1 MDQVTLKNLKI
12 DEEEVDG
19 VHFHITS
26 ESDENVEW
34 DFTIMKLNEESDR
47 NFIKTEM
54 GYKYHIVTYEDDE
67 NADAFEAVLGD
78 LQHHVKKYVSM
89 NKEGFILKKS
99 KKSDEIIK
107 KIFNSK
113 LLNVLGNVAEKKV
126 EAEIV

>member
-19 VHFHITS
+19 IHFHITS
-26 ESDENVEW
+26 ENDENEEW
-34 DFTIMKLNEESDR
+34 NFMTIKLNEESDR
-47 NFIKTEM
+47 NFVKTEM

-67 NADAFEAVLGD
+67 TADAFEAVLGD
-78 LQHHVKKYVSM
+78 LQHHVKKYVNM

-113 LLNVLGNVAEKKV
+113 LLNVLGNVAKKKGEV
-126 EAEIV
+126 EIV

>member
-19 VHFHITS
+19 VHFHITG
-26 ESDENVEW
+26 ESAENVEW

-47 NFIKTEM
+47 NFVKTEM

-107 KIFNSK
+107 KIFNTK
-113 LLNVLGNVAEKKV
+113 LLNVLGNVAEKKA

>member
-26 ESDENVEW
+26 ESDENVEG
-34 DFTIMKLNEESDR
+34 DFTVMKLNEESDR
-47 NFIKTEM
+47 NFVKTEM

-107 KIFNSK
+107 KIFNTK
-113 LLNVLGNVAEKKV
+113 LLNVLGNVAEKKAG
-126 EAEIV
+126 AEIV